1 MDDSNHNKEK
11 NTLQLFFVASRSC
24 LQDQAVLLQ
33 EGQDK
38 EINMK
43 NDDKRASA
51 FGLYILLLCYK
62 QAVSI
67 YKGKCN
73 NIGKTD
79 EDPTWWP

>member
-1 MDDSNHNKEK
+1 MLFYHRFCVDFIVLSF
-11 NTLQLFFVASRSC
+11 LQENS
-24 LQDQAVLLQ
+24 LLQ
-33 EGQDK
+33 EGQEK

-51 FGLYILLLCYK
+51 FGQYILLLCLYK
-62 QAVSI
+62 QQVSI

-73 NIGKTD
+73 NVGKIE

>member
-1 MDDSNHNKEK
+1 MIPTITKKKTPCN
-11 NTLQLFFVASRSC
+11 FFLVASRSC

-51 FGLYILLLCYK
+51 FRQYILLLCYK
-62 QAVSI
+62 QPVSI

-73 NIGKTD
+73 NVGKTD
-79 EDPTWWP
+79 EDPMWWP

>member
-1 MDDSNHNKEK
+1 MIPTITKKKTPCN
-11 NTLQLFFVASRSC
+11 FFLLHPEAVA
-24 LQDQAVLLQ
+24 QDQAVLLQ
-33 EGQDK
+33 EGQEK

-51 FGLYILLLCYK
+51 FGQYILLLCYK
-62 QAVSI
+62 QQVSI

-73 NIGKTD
+73 NVGKID